1 MERWRRELAKKRMKF
16 WGPENQIIPVS
27 DKILLEIIGPSE
39 HWCMEIDWRVMLYKL
54 TGNEGFL
61 TISNDQVE
69 AYAVRA
75 GMLLEPCLTES
86 SQSISS
92 IPMLEYA
99 E

>member
-1 MERWRRELAKKRMKF
+1 M
-16 WGPENQIIPVS
+16 P
-27 DKILLEIIGPSE
+27 DKILLDIIGPSE

-75 GMLLEPCLTES
+75 GILLEPCLTES
-86 SQSISS
+86 SQSIFSLP
-92 IPMLEYA
+92 ILEDA
-99 E
+99 K